1 MFLYIFPES
10 SLPRSI
16 LGTGRMLIQDSR
28 GRQTRL
34 LEPLIIVLAKRG
46 IKPRYLSHAAT
57 VLSICFAGAFWAFE
71 TTPTLFVLLPAILLL
86 RMVLFACADTLVDQ
100 FARQQ
105 EPMKTILAIEKLVGD
120 TFLILPFAVV
130 EPFSVPWILAILAL
144 VWLVEIRSAF
154 RTTHNR
160 LPGRPG
166 PMNRSGCMIIFALL
180 GLLVWFS
187 TNLSPVLYW
196 FQPIMCLS
204 VVITLFRSNRMSKTF
219 STSHPLGT
227 LD

>member
-1 MFLYIFPES
+1 
-10 SLPRSI
+10 
-16 LGTGRMLIQDSR
+16 MLIQNSGD
-28 GRQTRL
+28 RQIRL
-34 LEPLIIVLAKRG
+34 LKPLSTVLAERG

-57 VLSICFAGAFWAFE
+57 VLSIGFAGTFWTFDTA
-71 TTPTLFVLLPAILLL
+71 PTLFVLLPLILLL
-86 RMVLFACADTLVDQ
+86 RIALFACADTLVDQ
-100 FARQQ
+100 FTRQS
-105 EPMKTILAIEKLVGD
+105 EPMKTMLAIERLVGD
-120 TFLILPFAVV
+120 TLLILPFTVIK
-130 EPFSVPWILAILAL
+130 PFSPYWILAILAL

-154 RTTHNR
+154 QTIPNR
-160 LPGRPG
+160 PLCRPG

-204 VVITLFRSNRMSKTF
+204 AVITLLRSNRMSKSF
-219 STSHPLGT
+219 SNDRPLRA